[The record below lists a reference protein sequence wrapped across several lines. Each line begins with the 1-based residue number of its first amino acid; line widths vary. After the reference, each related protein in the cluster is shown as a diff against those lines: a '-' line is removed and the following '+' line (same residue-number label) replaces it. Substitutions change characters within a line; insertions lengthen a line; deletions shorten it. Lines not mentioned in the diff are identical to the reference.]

1 MFNNA
6 VHERPLFALFDLLLE
21 KYGISILC
29 HRSKIKRSK
38 LVNNIFQEMII
49 TLLIKNGYIVEDV
62 VFGSNKKEYIY
73 NNIIYE
79 YYWGIK
85 TPVDIG
91 AVYYAE
97 KPHAKNILLTVDDI
111 LEKLTWYP
119 LFIVDFSFWDI
130 HVSKE
135 KNRLLT
141 QITFTLTAIRK
152 YLWDKNLAIVNVAK
166 NIGKLLS
173 LWLGSNKVQV
183 VEEKGS
189 DFISTLSTRCNEV
202 ILLDPNAPRELSL
215 DEVFKSKVFI
225 VGGIVDKIIPR
236 KGLTSKLLKIYDC
249 ATPRKILLKGMI
261 VGVPHRINKI
271 IEILLTIRYAGSSI
285 IEAVKHTQ
293 AKIDARWRLYTEI
306 ALLARKLKEY
316 NINLQGYTD
325 VFLDNL
331 KLWLN
336 FSYKDV
342 KIVLSRFR
350 NVKSNPHLE
359 EVVKALGRVLDQ
371 KFRLSSSV

>member
-21 KYGISILC
+21 KYGISILG

-49 TLLIKNGYIVEDV
+49 TLLIKNGYIAEDI

-73 NNIIYE
+73 NNVIYE

-85 TPVDIG
+85 TPVDVG

-97 KPHAKNILLTVDDI
+97 KPYAKNILLTADDI
-111 LEKLTWYP
+111 LEKLAWYP

-141 QITFTLTAIRK
+141 QITFTLAAIRK
-152 YLWDKNLAIVNVAK
+152 YLWDRNLAIVNVAK

-249 ATPRKILLKGMI
+249 ATPRKILLKGMV

-271 IEILLTIRYAGSSI
+271 IEILLTIRYAGNSI
-285 IEAVKHTQ
+285 IKAIRYTQ
-293 AKIDARWRLYTEI
+293 AKIDARWRLYTEV
-306 ALLARKLKEY
+306 ALLAKKLKEY
-316 NINLQGYTD
+316 NINLQGYAD

-336 FSYKDV
+336 FNYKDV
-342 KIVLSRFR
+342 KIVLNRFR
-350 NVKSNPHLE
+350 NVKNNPHLE
-359 EVVKALGRVLDQ
+359 EVVKALDRILDQ
-371 KFRLSSSV
+371 KFRLSSSI